1 MIVVGIET
9 STPQTSVA
17 LGTELEILATL
28 SVAGRARQESVTPAL
43 QQLLTW
49 AGVDLAQVGGVAVGI
64 GPGLFTGLRVG
75 VETAKTLAQ
84 VLRVPIVGI
93 CGLDALAYA
102 HRQTHKR
109 IASVI
114 DGRRGEVFY
123 ATYRA
128 VPGGVMRDFDPAVGS
143 PDRLSAELEA
153 IDTDVLAV
161 GNGAM
166 LYRHELHERGP
177 RVEIGTSIS
186 AHPQAAAL
194 VELAVPRFLREEHDA
209 LHDIVPIYLRKSD
222 AEIAWDHRARGIQA

>member
-17 LGTELEILATL
+17 LGTEQEILASL

-43 QQLLTW
+43 QQLLAWT
-49 AGVDLAQVGGVAVGI
+49 GVDLAQIGGVAVGV

-84 VLRVPIVGI
+84 VLRLPIVGI

-102 HRQTHKR
+102 HRHTHKR
-109 IASVI
+109 IAAVI
-114 DGRRGEVFY
+114 DARRRRGVLRDLPRG
-123 ATYRA
+123 ARRA
-128 VPGGVMRDFDPAVGS
+128 WCARPSPAVGA

-153 IDTDVLAV
+153 VAGDVLAV

-166 LYRHELHERGP
+166 LYRHELEELGP

-186 AHPQAAAL
+186 AHPRGGRAG
-194 VELAVPRFLREEHDA
+194 
-209 LHDIVPIYLRKSD
+209 
-222 AEIAWDHRARGIQA
+222 RARRAPVPA